1 MIGDTFGVSASSYA
15 IGGFVPRATAT
26 ASGASTN
33 AADAPAGVGALT
45 VKVTGVGANYAE
57 QYGTVTLSGVTG
69 QALLVESAG
78 ATATGTWMGIN
89 KVAINTC
96 GASGKNVGAVF
107 LLLVFLLLN

>member
-1 MIGDTFGVSASSYA
+1 LIGDTFGVSASSYA

-69 QALLVESAG
+69 QALG